1 MPVAEVLTKCGLEF
15 EPESMKSILVA
26 FDRCLKERDCMC
38 SITRDR
44 EFYQSNFVLEGKV
57 KHLRQQGKEKRLNAA
72 SALTS
77 KEEEIL
83 WTAKTLGDSSPGVIS
98 QTM

>member
-1 MPVAEVLTKCGLEF
+1 MLA
-15 EPESMKSILVA
+15 A
-26 FDRCLKERDCMC
+26 FYRRLKERDYMY

-44 EFYQSNFVLEGKV
+44 EFYQSKFVLEGKV
-57 KHLRQQGKEKRLNAA
+57 KHLRQQGKGKRPNAA
-72 SALTS
+72 SALPS

-83 WTAKTLGDSSPGVIS
+83 WTARTLGDSSPGVIS